1 MCGTGL
7 PYLSD
12 VRKRTFND
20 KTCAILGYF
29 FNLCMYLTLTE
40 RPSHKTFRVI
50 NGKVRKMRK
59 FSVGLKNCAK
69 NSKNGPK
76 WPKLRQIVVFL

>member
-20 KTCAILGYF
+20 KTCSILGYL
-29 FNLCMYLTLTE
+29 FNLCLYLTLTE

-59 FSVGLKNCAK
+59 FGVGLKNSAK

-76 WPKLRQIVVFL
+76 WPKMRQNLVFM